1 MDTNQFGA
9 TYNWPESN
17 VINVNL
23 QNQQWQQKLG
33 FHMLPDEAYLL
44 PTVFLRVFIMG
55 LPMHTT
61 SKLAGGGM

>member
-1 MDTNQFGA
+1 
-9 TYNWPESN
+9 